1 MKEFGSCDILINN
14 AGILRDRSMAKMT
27 KDDWRAVLDVHLEGT
42 FNLCHAAWPVMQ
54 QQKYGRIVNI
64 GSGAGLYGNFG
75 QSNYSSAKMGVW
87 GLTNTLAVEGQK
99 YNIQANCVVPVA
111 GSRMTETVLPMELL
125 QLLSPEHVSPIVAYL
140 AHEDSAFT
148 GQCFEVGG
156 GWYSQVRL
164 QRSAGVSLM
173 DPATQQSASIDD
185 VARSMHLITDFS
197 SSTYPTSPADAL
209 RDMMMS
215 RGTKYTSRKLHRLD
229 NMLTSR
235 CCITSD
241 KDVNKMSAPKSIF
254 AVGCVEVPS
263 TPGPQLTGSSSS
275 PDFVTTTTVFQS
287 DQIFG
292 ALQNIILND
301 RGRAED
307 LAKKLKATVAFHVAS
322 GSTVKKWT
330 LNMKLGEEPSLTSHS
345 GDGAIVPN
353 VTLSCSDGTLLSL
366 ADGSVSPEYAYMRG
380 WLRVDGQMGVAMKV
394 KQLLMSVVG
403 AK

>member
-99 YNIQANCVVPVA
+99 YNIKANCVVPVA

-197 SSTYPTSPADAL
+197 SSSYPTSPADAL

-215 RGTKYTSRKLHRLD
+215 RGTKYSQLLRLD
-229 NMLTSR
+229 NMLISR
-235 CCITSD
+235 CITSD
-241 KDVNKMSAPKSIF
+241 KSVNKMLAPKSTS
-254 AVGCVEVPS
+254 AVECVEVPS
-263 TPGPQLTGSSSS
+263 PLLTGSSSS

-292 ALQNIILND
+292 ALQDIILND
-301 RGRAED
+301 RGRAAD

-322 GSTVKKWT
+322 GSSVKKWT
-330 LNMKLGEEPSLTSHS
+330 LKMKLDEEPSLTSHS

-366 ADGSVSPEYAYMRG
+366 ANGSVSPEYAYMRG
-380 WLRVDGQMGVAMKV
+380 WLHVDGQMGVAMKV
-394 KQLLMSVVG
+394 KQLLISVVG

>member
-1 MKEFGSCDILINN
+1 
-14 AGILRDRSMAKMT
+14 MAKIT

-140 AHEDSAFT
+140 AHEDSTFT

-156 GWYSQVRL
+156 GWYSHVRL

-173 DPATQQSASIDD
+173 DPATQQPASIDD

-209 RDMMMS
+209 RDMMLS
-215 RGTKYTSRKLHRLD
+215 RGTK
-229 NMLTSR
+229 
-235 CCITSD
+235 
-241 KDVNKMSAPKSIF
+241 
-254 AVGCVEVPS
+254 
-263 TPGPQLTGSSSS
+263 
-275 PDFVTTTTVFQS
+275 TV
-287 DQIFG
+287 
-292 ALQNIILND
+292 
-301 RGRAED
+301 
-307 LAKKLKATVAFHVAS
+307 
-322 GSTVKKWT
+322 
-330 LNMKLGEEPSLTSHS
+330 
-345 GDGAIVPN
+345 
-353 VTLSCSDGTLLSL
+353 
-366 ADGSVSPEYAYMRG
+366 
-380 WLRVDGQMGVAMKV
+380 
-394 KQLLMSVVG
+394 
-403 AK
+403 